1 MSKSIKEMIL
11 SFLEVDNR
19 ITKPTSPAKK
29 ENIVK
34 RNGTFDPHFDYSS
47 ELHFGASDIKVDETY
62 EVAFKG
68 TRLAYNL
75 SEKTTLTFNDKE
87 SKVKDLIKARGML
100 TTIQSNP
107 ANLSKKQ
114 IDELSNRLSK
124 INNQL
129 EQLGVVDS
137 SICSE
142 NAND

>member
-1 MSKSIKEMIL
+1 MSIVFINKIINLSGYSFENVNVETIIL
-11 SFLEVDNR
+11 L
-19 ITKPTSPAKK
+19 AKK

-129 EQLGVVDS
+129 EQLGV
-137 SICSE
+137 I
-142 NAND
+142 

>member
-11 SFLEVDNR
+11 SFLEVDNGEM
-19 ITKPTSPAKK
+19 KSKSPTQSPNKK
-29 ENIVK
+29 ENILK

-47 ELHFGASDIKVDETY
+47 ELNFGVSDIKVDDNY

-75 SEKTTLTFNDKE
+75 SEKTTLSFDDKE
-87 SKVKDLIKARGML
+87 ANVRDLIKARDML
-100 TTIQSNP
+100 TAIQSKP
-107 ANLSKKQ
+107 ENLSKEQ

-129 EQLGVVDS
+129 EQLGV
-137 SICSE
+137 I
-142 NAND
+142 